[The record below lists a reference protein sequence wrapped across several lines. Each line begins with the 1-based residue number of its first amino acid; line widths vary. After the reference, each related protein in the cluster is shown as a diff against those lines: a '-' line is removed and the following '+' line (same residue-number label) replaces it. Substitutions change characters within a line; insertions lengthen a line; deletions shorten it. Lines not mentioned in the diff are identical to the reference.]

1 MKKIFKT
8 LTPFLFF
15 GLLYFFWFDYNVYLF
30 RKNPQLFQKDL
41 PTASALAFFAI
52 TGALLLFLAYRS
64 FKFFKS
70 KFKKPQTNL

>member
-8 LTPFLFF
+8 IRPFLFF
-15 GLLYFFWFDYNVYLF
+15 LSLYLLWFFFTSIF
-30 RKNPQLFQKDL
+30 TSKEQLQKDL
-41 PTASALAFFAI
+41 PTTSALAFFAI
-52 TGALLLFLAYRS
+52 TGALLLFLAYRF